1 MKLNNSKLESLRSAT
16 TLSFLSLL
24 IVVKIYSPNNYSQIN
39 YLFSSSTALCCFLGS
54 IYYIYQFFMVKEDI
68 AITNLQK
75 IMSLITFGVIA
86 LYFSIKNFSL
96 EFKQTPI
103 LWFCSVIAFTLGISS
118 VSYAIRLAFWKY
130 IFKKQPENA

>member
-1 MKLNNSKLESLRSAT
+1 
-16 TLSFLSLL
+16 
-24 IVVKIYSPNNYSQIN
+24 
-39 YLFSSSTALCCFLGS
+39 
-54 IYYIYQFFMVKEDI
+54 MVKEDI

-118 VSYAIRLAFWKY
+118 VSYAIRLAFLEIHIQKTARKRLISQFTYKFDMDELHILWL
-130 IFKKQPENA
+130 